1 MKFLHELYIMTSNVE
16 KKFHHH
22 TTLISK
28 VISHVPILCPDDIK
42 HFTLPLPM
50 KEIDEYE
57 ARPSDIIR
65 EPGAIPSSI
74 IGSNVEARR
83 SGTY

>member
-1 MKFLHELYIMTSNVE
+1 VMKFLHELYIMTSNVE

-42 HFTLPLPM
+42 HFTLLSIV
-50 KEIDEYE
+50 KQQN
-57 ARPSDIIR
+57 
-65 EPGAIPSSI
+65 IPTKYFPI
-74 IGSNVEARR
+74 L
-83 SGTY
+83 SGKTLLSQ